1 MGQIVRRRDG
11 TGEVVMAKLSE
22 EDIRKLLSEPTAAR
36 REDVAR
42 KVAAVHADGELS
54 DSERRLAEDIFRL
67 MLRDAEVRVR
77 SALAEA
83 LKDNPGV
90 PSDVART
97 LARDVVPVATPIL
110 EFSEVLTDEDLIEIV
125 RAQTGAAQEAV
136 ARRKTISAEL
146 GDTIVR
152 HGAEGAVATVVGN
165 PGAELG
171 EKTLL
176 TAIDRFPASENVQAG
191 VIARPVL
198 PVKVSERLVSVVSD
212 RLRTQLVKRPDVPAG
227 LALDLAL
234 AGRERAVIGLVD
246 PSRAEDPDE
255 LIDVLYAARRLT
267 PTILFRALC
276 IGDRGF
282 FDRGISR
289 LAGVALMNAQ
299 RLIDDPGRK
308 GLERLLQ
315 TARIP
320 DALAHAMMTAIDVA
334 REMQY
339 DGRPGD
345 RIRCRSTLIERVLT
359 QVEGIDSDNLDYLI
373 SRLASGDRAA

>member
-1 MGQIVRRRDG
+1 M
-11 TGEVVMAKLSE
+11 
-22 EDIRKLLSEPTAAR
+22 
-36 REDVAR
+36 
-42 KVAAVHADGELS
+42 
-54 DSERRLAEDIFRL
+54 
-67 MLRDAEVRVR
+67 
-77 SALAEA
+77 
-83 LKDNPGV
+83 
-90 PSDVART
+90 
-97 LARDVVPVATPIL
+97 
-110 EFSEVLTDEDLIEIV
+110 
-125 RAQTGAAQEAV
+125 
-136 ARRKTISAEL
+136 
-146 GDTIVR
+146 
-152 HGAEGAVATVVGN
+152 
-165 PGAELG
+165 
-171 EKTLL
+171 
-176 TAIDRFPASENVQAG
+176 
-191 VIARPVL
+191 L

-345 RIRCRSTLIERVLT
+345 RIRYRSTLIERVLT

>member
-90 PSDVART
+90 PADVART

-136 ARRKTISAEL
+136 ARRKIISAEL
-146 GDTIVR
+146 GETIVR

-171 EKTLL
+171 EKSLL

-212 RLRTQLVKRPDVPAG
+212 RLRTQLVKRPDVPAA

-282 FDRGISR
+282 FDRGIAR

-345 RIRCRSTLIERVLT
+345 RIRYRSTLIERVLT